1 MKIIK
6 IASTRSSR
14 KKRVAAYC
22 RVSTL
27 MEEQEESL
35 ETQVNYYSNLIA
47 NHENWHFAG
56 VYSDTKSG
64 LNAEKREGF
73 QQMINDAL
81 SGKIDYILVKSISRF
96 SRNTVDCQKYVN
108 LLHSNGVDVYFEKED
123 IDTSNAS
130 STMLLS
136 FMAAF
141 SQNESRSI
149 SENLK
154 WGIRERTKKGI
165 YNLGNNRVLGYDS
178 VNGKLVPNQ
187 DANIIR
193 AIFKLYT
200 QGVSVTEI
208 QRILMNNGVRGRRG
222 PLTANGISYIL
233 GNEVYVGDKLLQKRA
248 PKDMLTKQPD
258 KRIPFE
264 SNYVRGDHEGIISR
278 EMWNAAQ
285 HRLKRNPGLSNH
297 TGVANSAPAGG
308 SGSVLASGG
317 AFGGAA
323 GGSSG
328 IPTWPESGC
337 GSVGYGSV
345 SVSSGGNK
353 SPLFGKIICG
363 ECGSLMTRRT
373 YNNKAE
379 GNYRVWVCKEHINN
393 NNNGSN
399 TSSAGPST
407 HSGQCV
413 SHQERLCHMRNIK
426 DADLIAEIRK

>member
-154 WGIRERTKKGI
+154 WGIRERTRKGI

-285 HRLKRNPGLSNH
+285 HRLKRNP
-297 TGVANSAPAGG
+297 SAYSSPAGG
-308 SGSVLASGG
+308 NGGSSSPAGGGGNGSVSASSGASFG
-317 AFGGAA
+317 AFGGTLCGFPGFRLGLKLAVA
-323 GGSSG
+323 LPTYLPASLLVAIRVRCSG
-328 IPTWPESGC
+328 
-337 GSVGYGSV
+337 
-345 SVSSGGNK
+345 
-353 SPLFGKIICG
+353 
-363 ECGSLMTRRT
+363 R
-373 YNNKAE
+373 
-379 GNYRVWVCKEHINN
+379 
-393 NNNGSN
+393 
-399 TSSAGPST
+399 
-407 HSGQCV
+407 
-413 SHQERLCHMRNIK
+413 
-426 DADLIAEIRK
+426 